1 MIFQKKEIK
10 DDTNKF
16 LIVDSEIDINNSKDE
31 TKKHDISFDSDKS
44 VKNKKEIF
52 KNHIGYTSRIILN
65 SIIPIITLILSI
77 LFINLALNSNV
88 KEISTI
94 IENSNATYSVCLNDN
109 GFYDSKCIGE
119 DQEYLSL
126 ITKYINAE
134 LSYTSVYSEKSNR
147 TFSYNIKSNINIIRN
162 DETKKTLYKKEFTLL
177 KDKKYKSDKNVV
189 SIYENINIPYAEYNK
204 MVNDYLTEFSVDSI
218 ANLDVSLYIDDKK
231 VSTLNI
237 PLSTQSFNIS
247 KDIIKNKTTTE
258 TKKHNIRSLTIIY
271 ILLSIVS
278 IIIFVISTLRL
289 ILQLIK
295 YNTKKDSYSYEL
307 NKILKEYDKVIVEM
321 KDCDVNT
328 KGKTIYKV
336 GSFLELIDAR
346 DTIEKPILFVRINNI
361 KSIFYVID
369 NDIVYKYTMKDNN
382 L

>member
-16 LIVDSEIDINNSKDE
+16 LIVDSEIDMNNSKDE
-31 TKKHDISFDSDKS
+31 TKKHDISFDSDKF
-44 VKNKKEIF
+44 VKNKKEFF

-258 TKKHNIRSLTIIY
+258 TKKHNIRSLTIVY

-278 IIIFVISTLRL
+278 IIIFAISTLRL

>member
-1 MIFQKKEIK
+1 MIFQKKGIK

-247 KDIIKNKTTTE
+247 KDTIKNKTTTE

>member
-16 LIVDSEIDINNSKDE
+16 LIVDSEIDMNNSKDE
-31 TKKHDISFDSDKS
+31 TKKHDISFDSDKF
-44 VKNKKEIF
+44 VKNKKEFF

-189 SIYENINIPYAEYNK
+189 SISENINIPYAEYNK

-278 IIIFVISTLRL
+278 IIIFVISTLGL

>member
-1 MIFQKKEIK
+1 MDYIKEIR
-10 DDTNKF
+10 
-16 LIVDSEIDINNSKDE
+16 DS
-31 TKKHDISFDSDKS
+31 
-44 VKNKKEIF
+44 
-52 KNHIGYTSRIILN
+52 
-65 SIIPIITLILSI
+65 
-77 LFINLALNSNV
+77 
-88 KEISTI
+88 
-94 IENSNATYSVCLNDN
+94 
-109 GFYDSKCIGE
+109 
-119 DQEYLSL
+119 
-126 ITKYINAE
+126 
-134 LSYTSVYSEKSNR
+134 
-147 TFSYNIKSNINIIRN
+147 
-162 DETKKTLYKKEFTLL
+162 
-177 KDKKYKSDKNVV
+177 
-189 SIYENINIPYAEYNK
+189 
-204 MVNDYLTEFSVDSI
+204 
-218 ANLDVSLYIDDKK
+218 K

-247 KDIIKNKTTTE
+247 KYIIKNKTTTE